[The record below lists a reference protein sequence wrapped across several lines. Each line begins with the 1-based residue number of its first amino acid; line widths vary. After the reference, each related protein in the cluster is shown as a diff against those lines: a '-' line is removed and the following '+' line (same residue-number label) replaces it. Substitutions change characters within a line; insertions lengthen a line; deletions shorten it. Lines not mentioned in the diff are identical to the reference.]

1 MKKTLFAFSLLLGA
15 LSLSSQDITGLWTV
29 DRVVVGDQPMTP
41 VAKWFRIADNGTF
54 EGGNGWMKNSEG
66 TYQFDVKAMT
76 YSAEQT
82 NGIVDPAEPFKVEI
96 DKEKMTWTRTEDG
109 MPVKVILSRTEA
121 LPKAPADAIQG
132 LWDLT
137 RVLVEKI
144 DVTKERDPDARAYL
158 QIRWDRIYAM
168 STPDGKLAMGIW
180 HMNGHRPHLT
190 IIPNDKE
197 KEEETWLVKATAKQL
212 VLTGMSS
219 NVKGEMRTYTR
230 INAFP
235 E

>member
-1 MKKTLFAFSLLLGA
+1 MKKTLVA
-15 LSLSSQDITGLWTV
+15 LSLLFCTLSISAQDITGLWAV

-66 TYQFDVKAMT
+66 TYQFDAKEMT
-76 YSAEQT
+76 YSAEQS

-109 MPVKVILSRTEA
+109 MPVKVMLSRTEA

-144 DVTKERDPDARAYL
+144 DVTKERDPEARAYL
-158 QIRWDRIYAM
+158 QVRWDRIYVM
-168 STPDGKLAMGIW
+168 TTPDGKRATGIW

-190 IIPNDKE
+190 IIPHDKE